1 MSKESLK
8 NKKIVAIC
16 ACTAGMAHTYIAK
29 QKIENEA
36 KKRGWDCKVE
46 TQGAAG
52 IDNILT
58 EQDLKS
64 ADVILLATDI
74 SIDNAERLEPFKN
87 VIKVSTGEAVKNT
100 ASIFNNAE
108 ALSSK
113 KEVKESIG
121 KEIFRSLNTG
131 ISKFL
136 PVIIAS
142 GILFSIVLMTG
153 HVSGDTILPSNQ
165 FFADL
170 QQVAFYG
177 FAMMVPVLA
186 AYMAYSIGG
195 NAALAPAFI
204 MGYVVNNPIGS
215 NHVSTGFIGAMIFG
229 VLIGYFVKWFKT
241 VKVHPVIASVMP
253 VMIIPTVTLLI
264 MAPIYIYG
272 LSYPLDWFVKAMV
285 ETLKGMSEVNAAF
298 LGIGIGVL
306 AALDMGGPCSKAA
319 TAFTLAAMAEGV
331 YGPNGVFRMCCAI
344 PPLGLAISSLLVS
357 RSKYTKEEKEFG
369 ITAFFLSLA
378 GITEGAIPFAA
389 KDPKRV
395 ILAIVVGTAVAGML
409 GMING
414 IDSLVAFGGLVA
426 LGGVTK
432 GAMWYV
438 IDMFIGAF
446 IIAAILHFTR
456 KPAVEGDVVV
466 VDAD

>member
-1 MSKESLK
+1 MSKESIK

-52 IDNILT
+52 IDNVLT

-466 VDAD
+466 DAD

>member
-1 MSKESLK
+1 MNKASVKS
-8 NKKIVAIC
+8 KKIVAIC

-29 QKIENEA
+29 GKIENEA

-52 IDNILT
+52 IDNALT

-74 SIDNAERLEPFKN
+74 SIENADRLEPFN
-87 VIKVSTGEAVKNT
+87 NIIKVSTGEAVKNT
-100 ASIFNNAE
+100 VYIFDNADKI
-108 ALSSK
+108 ATHV
-113 KEVKESIG
+113 VKDSIG
-121 KEIFRSLNTG
+121 KEIFRALNTG

-153 HVSGDTILPSNQ
+153 EVTNDTILPRNQ

-204 MGYVVNNPIGS
+204 MGYVVNNPIGV
-215 NHVSTGFIGAMIFG
+215 NQVSTGFIGAMIFG
-229 VLIGYFVKWFKT
+229 ILIGYFVKWFKK

-253 VMIIPTVTLLI
+253 VMIIPTVTLLV

-298 LGIGIGVL
+298 LGIGIGIL

-344 PPLGLAISSLLVS
+344 PPLGLALSSLIVS
-357 RSKYTKEEKEFG
+357 RAKYTKEEKEFG

-395 ILAIVVGTAVAGML
+395 IIAIVVGTAIAGML

-432 GAMWYV
+432 GAVWYV

-456 KPAVEGDVVV
+456 KN
-466 VDAD
+466 ADQTEEVIEDQ

>member
-1 MSKESLK
+1 MNK
-8 NKKIVAIC
+8 KKIVAIC

-36 KKRGWDCKVE
+36 KKRGWDYKVE

-52 IDNILT
+52 IENSLT
-58 EQDLKS
+58 EQDLKQ
-64 ADVILLATDI
+64 ADVIILASDI
-74 SIDNAERLEPFKN
+74 SIENADRLEPYKN
-87 VIKVSTGEAVKNT
+87 IIKVSTGEAVKNT
-100 ASIFNNAE
+100 VHIFDNAE
-108 ALSSK
+108 IMSTK
-113 KEVKESIG
+113 VVKDSIG
-121 KEIFRSLNTG
+121 TEIFRALNTG

-153 HVSGDTILPSNQ
+153 DVANDTILPSNQ

-170 QQVAFYG
+170 KQVALYG

-204 MGYVVNNPIGS
+204 MGYVVNNPIGV
-215 NHVSTGFIGAMIFG
+215 NQVSTGFIGAMIFG
-229 VLIGYFVKWFKT
+229 ILTGYFVKWFKT

-253 VMIIPTVTLLI
+253 VMIIPTVTLLV
-264 MAPIYIYG
+264 MAPIYIYV
-272 LSYPLDWFVKAMV
+272 LSYPLEWFVKAMV
-285 ETLKGMSEVNAAF
+285 VALKGMSEVNAGF
-298 LGIGIGVL
+298 LGIGIGIL

-344 PPLGLAISSLLVS
+344 PPLGLAVSSLIIS
-357 RSKYTKEEKEFG
+357 RSKYSKEEKEFG

-389 KDPKRV
+389 KDPKHV
-395 ILAIVVGTAVAGML
+395 IVAIVIGTATAGML

-432 GAMWYV
+432 GAIWYV
-438 IDMFIGAF
+438 IDMFIGAL
-446 IIAAILHFTR
+446 IIAGILHFT
-456 KPAVEGDVVV
+456 KKTPTKSELEIAPE
-466 VDAD
+466 AD

>member
-52 IDNILT
+52 IDNVLT

-100 ASIFNNAE
+100 VNIFNNAE

-153 HVSGDTILPSNQ
+153 HVTGDTILPSNQ

-204 MGYVVNNPIGS
+204 MGYVVNNPIGA

-253 VMIIPTVTLLI
+253 VMIIPTVTLLV

-344 PPLGLAISSLLVS
+344 PPLGLAISSLIVS

-395 ILAIVVGTAVAGML
+395 IIAIVVGTAVAGML

-432 GAMWYV
+432 GALWYV

-446 IIAAILHFTR
+446 IIAAILHFSR
-456 KPAVEGDVVV
+456 KPAVEGDII

>member
-1 MSKESLK
+1 MNKASVKS
-8 NKKIVAIC
+8 KKIVAIC

-29 QKIENEA
+29 GKIENEA

-52 IDNILT
+52 IDNALT

-74 SIDNAERLEPFKN
+74 SIENADRLEPFN
-87 VIKVSTGEAVKNT
+87 NIIKVSTGEAVKNT
-100 ASIFNNAE
+100 VNIFDNADKI
-108 ALSSK
+108 ATHV
-113 KEVKESIG
+113 VKDSIG
-121 KEIFRSLNTG
+121 KEILRALNTG

-153 HVSGDTILPSNQ
+153 EVTNDTILPRNQ

-204 MGYVVNNPIGS
+204 MGYVVNNPIGV
-215 NHVSTGFIGAMIFG
+215 NQVSTGFIGAMIFG
-229 VLIGYFVKWFKT
+229 ILIGYFVKWFKT

-253 VMIIPTVTLLI
+253 VMIIPTVTLLV

-298 LGIGIGVL
+298 LGIGIGIL

-344 PPLGLAISSLLVS
+344 PPLGLALSSLIVS
-357 RSKYTKEEKEFG
+357 RAKYTKEEKEFG

-395 ILAIVVGTAVAGML
+395 IIAIVVGTAIAGML

-432 GAMWYV
+432 GAVWYV

-456 KPAVEGDVVV
+456 KN
-466 VDAD
+466 ADQTEEVIEDQ

>member
-1 MSKESLK
+1 MN

-52 IDNILT
+52 IDNSLT
-58 EQDLKS
+58 EQDLKT

-74 SIDNAERLEPFKN
+74 SIENAERLEPYKN
-87 VIKVSTGEAVKNT
+87 IIKVSTGEAVKNT
-100 ASIFNNAE
+100 VNIFNDAE
-108 ALSSK
+108 AFSTK
-113 KEVKESIG
+113 VVKESIG

-153 HVSGDTILPSNQ
+153 DVTGNDIVPCNQ

-170 QQVAFYG
+170 KQVALYG

-204 MGYVVNNPIGS
+204 MGYVVNNPIGAD
-215 NHVSTGFIGAMIFG
+215 NVSTGFIGAMIFG

-241 VKVHPVIASVMP
+241 VKVHPVISSVMP
-253 VMIIPTVTLLI
+253 VMIIPTVTLLV

-272 LSYPLDWFVKAMV
+272 LSYPLVWFVKLMV
-285 ETLKGMSEVNAAF
+285 ETLNGLSGMNAAL
-298 LGIGIGVL
+298 LGVGIGVL

-344 PPLGLAISSLLVS
+344 PPLGLAISSLIVS

-395 ILAIVVGTAVAGML
+395 IIAIVIGTAVAGML

-432 GAMWYV
+432 GAIWYV

-446 IIAAILHFTR
+446 IIAAILHFSKKT
-456 KPAVEGDVVV
+456 AIESEVTTEEE
-466 VDAD
+466 

>member
-1 MSKESLK
+1 MSKESLN

-52 IDNILT
+52 IDNVLT

-74 SIDNAERLEPFKN
+74 SIDNAERLERFKN

-100 ASIFNNAE
+100 ANIFNNAE

-170 QQVAFYG
+170 QQVALYG

-298 LGIGIGVL
+298 LGMGIGVL

-395 ILAIVVGTAVAGML
+395 IIAIVVGTAIAGML

-432 GAMWYV
+432 GALWYV

-466 VDAD
+466 DAD

>member
-1 MSKESLK
+1 MSKESIK

-466 VDAD
+466 DAD

>member
-1 MSKESLK
+1 MN

-52 IDNILT
+52 IDNSLT
-58 EQDLKS
+58 EQDLKT

-74 SIDNAERLEPFKN
+74 SIENAERLEPYKN
-87 VIKVSTGEAVKNT
+87 IIKVSTGEAVKNT
-100 ASIFNNAE
+100 VNIFNDAE
-108 ALSSK
+108 AFSTK
-113 KEVKESIG
+113 VVKESIG

-153 HVSGDTILPSNQ
+153 DVTGNDIVPCNQ

-170 QQVAFYG
+170 KQVALYG

-204 MGYVVNNPIGS
+204 MGYVVNNPIGAD
-215 NHVSTGFIGAMIFG
+215 NVSTGFIGAMIFG

-241 VKVHPVIASVMP
+241 VKVHPVISSVMP
-253 VMIIPTVTLLI
+253 VMIIPTVTLLV

-272 LSYPLDWFVKAMV
+272 LSYPLVWFVKLMV
-285 ETLKGMSEVNAAF
+285 ETLNGLSGMNAAL
-298 LGIGIGVL
+298 LGVGIGVL

-344 PPLGLAISSLLVS
+344 PPLGLAISSLIVS

-395 ILAIVVGTAVAGML
+395 IIAIVIGTAVAGLL

-432 GAMWYV
+432 GAIWYV
-438 IDMFIGAF
+438 IDMIIGAF
-446 IIAAILHFTR
+446 IIAAILHFSKKT
-456 KPAVEGDVVV
+456 AIESEVTTEEE
-466 VDAD
+466 

>member
-52 IDNILT
+52 IDNVLT

-100 ASIFNNAE
+100 VNIFNNAE

-153 HVSGDTILPSNQ
+153 HVTGDTILPSNQ

-204 MGYVVNNPIGS
+204 MGYVVNNPIGA

-253 VMIIPTVTLLI
+253 VMIIPTVTLLV

-344 PPLGLAISSLLVS
+344 PPLGLAISSLIVS

-395 ILAIVVGTAVAGML
+395 IIAIVVGTAVAGML

-432 GAMWYV
+432 GALWYV

-446 IIAAILHFTR
+446 IIAAILHFSR
-456 KPAVEGDVVV
+456 KPAVEGDVI

>member
-1 MSKESLK
+1 MSKESIK

-344 PPLGLAISSLLVS
+344 PPLGLAITSLLVS

-456 KPAVEGDVVV
+456 KPAVEDDVV

>member
-1 MSKESLK
+1 MSKESIK

-74 SIDNAERLEPFKN
+74 SIDNAERLELFKN

-466 VDAD
+466 DAD

>member
-1 MSKESLK
+1 MNKASVKS
-8 NKKIVAIC
+8 KKIVAIC

-29 QKIENEA
+29 GKIENEA

-52 IDNILT
+52 IDNALT

-74 SIDNAERLEPFKN
+74 SIENADRLEPFN
-87 VIKVSTGEAVKNT
+87 NIIKVSTGEAVKNT
-100 ASIFNNAE
+100 VNIFDNADKI
-108 ALSSK
+108 ATHV
-113 KEVKESIG
+113 VKDSIG
-121 KEIFRSLNTG
+121 KEIFRALNTG

-153 HVSGDTILPSNQ
+153 EVTNDTILPRNQ

-204 MGYVVNNPIGS
+204 MGYVVNNPIGV
-215 NHVSTGFIGAMIFG
+215 NQVSTGFIGAMIFG
-229 VLIGYFVKWFKT
+229 ILIGYFVKWFKK

-253 VMIIPTVTLLI
+253 VMIIPTVTLLV

-298 LGIGIGVL
+298 LGIGIGIL

-344 PPLGLAISSLLVS
+344 PPLGLALSSLIVS
-357 RSKYTKEEKEFG
+357 RAKYTKEEKEFG

-395 ILAIVVGTAVAGML
+395 IIAIVVGTAIAGML

-432 GAMWYV
+432 GAVWYV

-456 KPAVEGDVVV
+456 KN
-466 VDAD
+466 ADQTEEVIEDQ

>member
-100 ASIFNNAE
+100 ANIFNNAE
-108 ALSSK
+108 ALSSQ

-456 KPAVEGDVVV
+456 KPAVEDDVV

>member
-1 MSKESLK
+1 MN

-16 ACTAGMAHTYIAK
+16 ACTAGMAHTYIAR
-29 QKIENEA
+29 QKITNEA

-52 IDNILT
+52 IENVLT
-58 EQDLKS
+58 EHDLKS
-64 ADVILLATDI
+64 ADVIILATDI
-74 SIDNAERLEPFKN
+74 SIENAERLEPFKN
-87 VIKVSTGEAVKNT
+87 IIKVSTGEAVKNT
-100 ASIFNNAE
+100 ANIFNNAE
-108 ALSSK
+108 QMSTK
-113 KEVKESIG
+113 IVKDNIG
-121 KEIFRSLNTG
+121 TEIFRALNTG

-153 HVSGDTILPSNQ
+153 DVTNNTILPSNQ

-204 MGYVVNNPIGS
+204 MGYVVNNPIGV
-215 NHVSTGFIGAMIFG
+215 NNVSTGFIGAMIFG
-229 VLIGYFVKWFKT
+229 ILIGYFVKWFKT
-241 VKVHPVIASVMP
+241 IKVHPVIASVMP
-253 VMIIPTVTLLI
+253 VMIIPTVTLLV

-285 ETLKGMSEVNAAF
+285 ETLKGMSQVNAAF

-319 TAFTLAAMAEGV
+319 TAFTLAAMAENV

-344 PPLGLAISSLLVS
+344 PPLGLAISSLIVS
-357 RSKYTKEEKEFG
+357 RSKYSKEEKEFG

-395 ILAIVVGTAVAGML
+395 IIAIVVGTAIAGML

-446 IIAAILHFTR
+446 IIAAILHFT
-456 KPAVEGDVVV
+456 KKVPVETEQVIETES
-466 VDAD
+466 

>member
-1 MSKESLK
+1 MN

-52 IDNILT
+52 IDNSLT
-58 EQDLKS
+58 EQDLKT

-74 SIDNAERLEPFKN
+74 SIENAERLEPYKN
-87 VIKVSTGEAVKNT
+87 IIKVSTGEAVKNT
-100 ASIFNNAE
+100 VNIFNDAE
-108 ALSSK
+108 AFSTK
-113 KEVKESIG
+113 VVKESIG

-153 HVSGDTILPSNQ
+153 DVTGNDIVPCNQ

-170 QQVAFYG
+170 KQVALYG

-204 MGYVVNNPIGS
+204 MGYVVNNPIGAD
-215 NHVSTGFIGAMIFG
+215 NVSTGFIGAMIFG

-241 VKVHPVIASVMP
+241 VKVHPVISSVMP
-253 VMIIPTVTLLI
+253 VMIIPTVTLLV

-272 LSYPLDWFVKAMV
+272 LSYPLVWFVKLMV
-285 ETLKGMSEVNAAF
+285 ETLNGLSGMNAAL
-298 LGIGIGVL
+298 LGVGIGVL

-344 PPLGLAISSLLVS
+344 PPLGLAISSLIVS

-395 ILAIVVGTAVAGML
+395 IIAIVIGTAVAGML

-432 GAMWYV
+432 GAIWYV

-446 IIAAILHFTR
+446 IIAAILHFSKKT
-456 KPAVEGDVVV
+456 AIESELTTEEE
-466 VDAD
+466 

>member
-1 MSKESLK
+1 MSKESLN

-100 ASIFNNAE
+100 ANIFNNAE

-456 KPAVEGDVVV
+456 KPAVEDDVV

>member
-1 MSKESLK
+1 
-8 NKKIVAIC
+8 
-16 ACTAGMAHTYIAK
+16 
-29 QKIENEA
+29 
-36 KKRGWDCKVE
+36 
-46 TQGAAG
+46 
-52 IDNILT
+52 
-58 EQDLKS
+58 
-64 ADVILLATDI
+64 
-74 SIDNAERLEPFKN
+74 
-87 VIKVSTGEAVKNT
+87 
-100 ASIFNNAE
+100 
-108 ALSSK
+108 
-113 KEVKESIG
+113 
-121 KEIFRSLNTG
+121 
-131 ISKFL
+131 
-136 PVIIAS
+136 
-142 GILFSIVLMTG
+142 MTG
-153 HVSGDTILPSNQ
+153 DVTNDDILPSNQ
-165 FFADL
+165 FFVDL
-170 QQVAFYG
+170 KQVALYG

-204 MGYVVNNPIGS
+204 MGYVVNNPIGV
-215 NHVSTGFIGAMIFG
+215 NQVSTGFIGAMIFG
-229 VLIGYFVKWFKT
+229 ILIGYFVKWFKT
-241 VKVHPVIASVMP
+241 VKVHPVIESVMP
-253 VMIIPTVTLLI
+253 VMIIPTVTLLV

-285 ETLKGMSEVNAAF
+285 ATLKGMSEVNAAF
-298 LGIGIGVL
+298 LGIGIGIL

-344 PPLGLAISSLLVS
+344 PPLGLAVSSLIVS

-395 ILAIVVGTAVAGML
+395 IIAIVVGTAIAGML

-438 IDMFIGAF
+438 IDMFIGAL
-446 IIAAILHFTR
+446 IIAAILHFT
-456 KPAVEGDVVV
+456 KKTAVESEVNTEVE
-466 VDAD
+466 

>member
-1 MSKESLK
+1 MSKESLN

-52 IDNILT
+52 IDNVLT

-100 ASIFNNAE
+100 ANIFNNAE

-170 QQVAFYG
+170 QQVALYG

-285 ETLKGMSEVNAAF
+285 ETLKGMSEVKAAF

-389 KDPKRV
+389 KDP
-395 ILAIVVGTAVAGML
+395 
-409 GMING
+409 NG
-414 IDSLVAFGGLVA
+414 LLS
-426 LGGVTK
+426 
-432 GAMWYV
+432 
-438 IDMFIGAF
+438 
-446 IIAAILHFTR
+446 
-456 KPAVEGDVVV
+456 P
-466 VDAD
+466 

>member
-1 MSKESLK
+1 MSKESIK

-153 HVSGDTILPSNQ
+153 HVTGDTILPSNQ

-432 GAMWYV
+432 GALWYV

-456 KPAVEGDVVV
+456 KPAVEDDVV

>member
-1 MSKESLK
+1 MSKESIK

-52 IDNILT
+52 IDNVLT

-456 KPAVEGDVVV
+456 KPAVEDDVV

>member
-1 MSKESLK
+1 
-8 NKKIVAIC
+8 V
-16 ACTAGMAHTYIAK
+16 
-29 QKIENEA
+29 
-36 KKRGWDCKVE
+36 
-46 TQGAAG
+46 
-52 IDNILT
+52 
-58 EQDLKS
+58 
-64 ADVILLATDI
+64 
-74 SIDNAERLEPFKN
+74 
-87 VIKVSTGEAVKNT
+87 
-100 ASIFNNAE
+100 
-108 ALSSK
+108 
-113 KEVKESIG
+113 
-121 KEIFRSLNTG
+121 
-131 ISKFL
+131 
-136 PVIIAS
+136 
-142 GILFSIVLMTG
+142 
-153 HVSGDTILPSNQ
+153 
-165 FFADL
+165 
-170 QQVAFYG
+170 
-177 FAMMVPVLA
+177 
-186 AYMAYSIGG
+186 
-195 NAALAPAFI
+195 
-204 MGYVVNNPIGS
+204 
-215 NHVSTGFIGAMIFG
+215 
-229 VLIGYFVKWFKT
+229 
-241 VKVHPVIASVMP
+241 
-253 VMIIPTVTLLI
+253 
-264 MAPIYIYG
+264 
-272 LSYPLDWFVKAMV
+272 
-285 ETLKGMSEVNAAF
+285 
-298 LGIGIGVL
+298 
-306 AALDMGGPCSKAA
+306 GGPCSKAA

-466 VDAD
+466 DAD

>member
-52 IDNILT
+52 IDNVLT

-100 ASIFNNAE
+100 VNIFNNAE

-153 HVSGDTILPSNQ
+153 HVTSDTILPSNQ

-204 MGYVVNNPIGS
+204 MGYVVNNPIGA

-253 VMIIPTVTLLI
+253 VMIIPTVTLLV

-344 PPLGLAISSLLVS
+344 PPLGLAISSLIVS

-395 ILAIVVGTAVAGML
+395 IIAIVVGTAVAGML

-432 GAMWYV
+432 GALWYV

-446 IIAAILHFTR
+446 IIAAILHFSR
-456 KPAVEGDVVV
+456 KTAVEGDVI

>member
-1 MSKESLK
+1 MNKASVKS
-8 NKKIVAIC
+8 KKIVAIC

-29 QKIENEA
+29 GKIENEA

-52 IDNILT
+52 IDNALT

-74 SIDNAERLEPFKN
+74 SIENADRLEPFN
-87 VIKVSTGEAVKNT
+87 NIIKVSTGEAVKNT
-100 ASIFNNAE
+100 VNIFDNADKI
-108 ALSSK
+108 ATHV
-113 KEVKESIG
+113 VKDSIG
-121 KEIFRSLNTG
+121 KEIFRALNTG

-142 GILFSIVLMTG
+142 GILFSLVLMTG
-153 HVSGDTILPSNQ
+153 EVTNDTILPRNQ

-204 MGYVVNNPIGS
+204 MGYVVNNPIGV
-215 NHVSTGFIGAMIFG
+215 NQVSTGFIGAMIFG
-229 VLIGYFVKWFKT
+229 ILIGYFVKWFKT

-253 VMIIPTVTLLI
+253 VMIIPTVTLLV

-298 LGIGIGVL
+298 LGIGIGIL

-344 PPLGLAISSLLVS
+344 PPLGLALSSLIVS
-357 RSKYTKEEKEFG
+357 RAKYTKEEKEFG

-395 ILAIVVGTAVAGML
+395 IIAIVVGTAIAGML

-432 GAMWYV
+432 GAVWYV
-438 IDMFIGAF
+438 VDMFIGAF

-456 KPAVEGDVVV
+456 KN
-466 VDAD
+466 ADQTEEVIEDQ

>member
-52 IDNILT
+52 IDNVLT

-100 ASIFNNAE
+100 VNIFNNAE

-153 HVSGDTILPSNQ
+153 HVTGDTILPSNQ

-170 QQVAFYG
+170 QQLAFYG

-204 MGYVVNNPIGS
+204 MGYVVNNPIGA

-253 VMIIPTVTLLI
+253 VMIIPTVTLLV

-344 PPLGLAISSLLVS
+344 PPLGLAISSLIVS

-395 ILAIVVGTAVAGML
+395 IIAIVVGTAVAGML

-432 GAMWYV
+432 GALWYV

-446 IIAAILHFTR
+446 IIAAILHFSR
-456 KPAVEGDVVV
+456 KPAVEGDVI

>member
-1 MSKESLK
+1 MSKGSLK

-52 IDNILT
+52 IDNVLT
-58 EQDLKS
+58 EQDLKN

-87 VIKVSTGEAVKNT
+87 VIKFSTGEAVKNT
-100 ASIFNNAE
+100 ANIFNNAE

-170 QQVAFYG
+170 QQVALYG

-395 ILAIVVGTAVAGML
+395 IIAIVVGTAIAGML

-432 GAMWYV
+432 GALWYV

-466 VDAD
+466 DAD

>member
-1 MSKESLK
+1 MSKESIK

-100 ASIFNNAE
+100 ANIFNNAE

-121 KEIFRSLNTG
+121 KEIFRALNTG

-153 HVSGDTILPSNQ
+153 HVTGDTILPSNQ

-456 KPAVEGDVVV
+456 KPAVEDDVV

>member
-1 MSKESLK
+1 MSKGSLK

-52 IDNILT
+52 IDNVLT
-58 EQDLKS
+58 EQDLKN

-100 ASIFNNAE
+100 ANIFNNAE

-170 QQVAFYG
+170 QQVALYG

-264 MAPIYIYG
+264 MAPIYIYV

-395 ILAIVVGTAVAGML
+395 IIAIVVGTAIAGML

-432 GAMWYV
+432 GALWYV

-466 VDAD
+466 DAD

>member
-1 MSKESLK
+1 MSKGSLK

-153 HVSGDTILPSNQ
+153 HVTGDTILPSNQ

-466 VDAD
+466 DAD

>member
-1 MSKESLK
+1 MNKASVKS
-8 NKKIVAIC
+8 KKIVAIC

-29 QKIENEA
+29 GKIENEA

-52 IDNILT
+52 IDNALA

-74 SIDNAERLEPFKN
+74 SIENADRLEPFN
-87 VIKVSTGEAVKNT
+87 NIIKVSTGEAVKNT
-100 ASIFNNAE
+100 VNIFDNADKI
-108 ALSSK
+108 ATHV
-113 KEVKESIG
+113 VKDSIG
-121 KEIFRSLNTG
+121 KEIFRALNTG

-142 GILFSIVLMTG
+142 GILFSLVLMTG
-153 HVSGDTILPSNQ
+153 EVTNDTILPRNQ

-204 MGYVVNNPIGS
+204 MGYVVNNPIGV
-215 NHVSTGFIGAMIFG
+215 NQVSTGFIGAMIFG
-229 VLIGYFVKWFKT
+229 ILIGYFVKWFKT

-253 VMIIPTVTLLI
+253 VMIIPTVTLLV

-298 LGIGIGVL
+298 LGIGIGIL

-344 PPLGLAISSLLVS
+344 PPLGLALSSLIVS
-357 RSKYTKEEKEFG
+357 RAKYTKEEKEFG

-395 ILAIVVGTAVAGML
+395 IIAIVVGTAIAGML

-432 GAMWYV
+432 GAVWYV

-456 KPAVEGDVVV
+456 KN
-466 VDAD
+466 ADQTEEVIEDQ

>member
-52 IDNILT
+52 IDNVLT
-58 EQDLKS
+58 QQDLKS

-153 HVSGDTILPSNQ
+153 HVTGDTILPSNQ

-204 MGYVVNNPIGS
+204 MGYVVNNPIGV
-215 NHVSTGFIGAMIFG
+215 NQVSTGFIGAMIFG
-229 VLIGYFVKWFKT
+229 ILIGYFVKWFKT

-264 MAPIYIYG
+264 MAPIYIYI

-285 ETLKGMSEVNAAF
+285 ETLKDMSEVNAAV

-319 TAFTLAAMAEGV
+319 TAFTLAAMAEHV

-378 GITEGAIPFAA
+378 GITEGAIPFAV

-395 ILAIVVGTAVAGML
+395 IIAIVVGTAVAGML

-432 GAMWYV
+432 GALWYV

-466 VDAD
+466 DAD

>member
-1 MSKESLK
+1 MSKESIK

-153 HVSGDTILPSNQ
+153 HVTGDTILPSNQ

-456 KPAVEGDVVV
+456 KPAVEDDVV

>member
-1 MSKESLK
+1 MSKESIK

-100 ASIFNNAE
+100 ANIFNNAE

-165 FFADL
+165 FFSDL

-432 GAMWYV
+432 GALWYV

-456 KPAVEGDVVV
+456 KPAVEDDVV

>member
-1 MSKESLK
+1 MSKGSLK

-52 IDNILT
+52 IDNVLT
-58 EQDLKS
+58 QQDLIS

-100 ASIFNNAE
+100 ANIFNNAE

-165 FFADL
+165 FFANL

-204 MGYVVNNPIGS
+204 MGYVVNNPIGV
-215 NHVSTGFIGAMIFG
+215 NQVSTGFIGAMIFG
-229 VLIGYFVKWFKT
+229 ILIGYFVKWFKT

-432 GAMWYV
+432 GALWYV

-466 VDAD
+466 DAD

>member
-52 IDNILT
+52 IDNVLT

-100 ASIFNNAE
+100 VNIFNNAE

-153 HVSGDTILPSNQ
+153 HVTGDTILPSNQ

-204 MGYVVNNPIGS
+204 MGYVVNNPIGA

-253 VMIIPTVTLLI
+253 VMIIPTVTLLV

-344 PPLGLAISSLLVS
+344 PPLGLAISSLIVS

-395 ILAIVVGTAVAGML
+395 IIAIVVGTAVAGML

-432 GAMWYV
+432 GALWYV

-446 IIAAILHFTR
+446 IIAAILHFSR
-456 KPAVEGDVVV
+456 KTAVEGDVI

>member
-1 MSKESLK
+1 MN

-36 KKRGWDCKVE
+36 KKRGWECKVE

-52 IDNILT
+52 IDNVLT

-74 SIDNAERLEPFKN
+74 SIENAERLEPFKN

-100 ASIFNNAE
+100 VNIFNDADTISTKVN
-108 ALSSK
+108 K
-113 KEVKESIG
+113 DSIG

-142 GILFSIVLMTG
+142 GILFSLVLMTG
-153 HVSGDTILPSNQ
+153 NVTSDTILPSNQ

-170 QQVAFYG
+170 QQVALYG

-204 MGYVVNNPIGS
+204 MGYVVNNPIGA
-215 NHVSTGFIGAMIFG
+215 NQVSTGFIGAMIFG

-253 VMIIPTVTLLI
+253 VMIIPTVTLLV

-285 ETLKGMSEVNAAF
+285 ETLKGLSSVNAAL
-298 LGIGIGVL
+298 LGVGIGVL

-344 PPLGLAISSLLVS
+344 PPLGLAVSSLIVS

-378 GITEGAIPFAA
+378 GITEGTIPFAA

-395 ILAIVVGTAVAGML
+395 IIAIVIGTAVAGML
-409 GMING
+409 GMIHG

-456 KPAVEGDVVV
+456 KTVVEEASTPEVE
-466 VDAD
+466 

>member
-264 MAPIYIYG
+264 MAPIYIYI

-466 VDAD
+466 DAD

>member
-1 MSKESLK
+1 MSKESLN

-52 IDNILT
+52 IDNVLT

-100 ASIFNNAE
+100 VNIFNNAE

-170 QQVAFYG
+170 QQVALYG

-395 ILAIVVGTAVAGML
+395 IIAIVVGTAIAGML

-432 GAMWYV
+432 GALWYV

-466 VDAD
+466 DAD

>member
-1 MSKESLK
+1 MSKGSLK

-52 IDNILT
+52 IDNVLT
-58 EQDLKS
+58 EQDLKN

-100 ASIFNNAE
+100 ANIFNNAE

-165 FFADL
+165 FFSDL

-395 ILAIVVGTAVAGML
+395 IIAIVVGTAIAGML

-432 GAMWYV
+432 GALWYV

-466 VDAD
+466 DAD

>member
-1 MSKESLK
+1 MSKESIK

-58 EQDLKS
+58 DQDLKS

-456 KPAVEGDVVV
+456 KPAVEDDVV